1 MLEKLAEINWSEH
14 SHAYGPADDVPEL
27 IRALASPEA
36 SVREGAWWDL
46 YGTIYHQGS
55 VYSATVQVV
64 PFLIELLSYPEVADK
79 HQILLYLSHLG
90 RTQSYLDPQTPQSYE
105 GYVLPTCQAVAAGA
119 PVYVQFLASGQ
130 EQLQVTALCVLAW
143 CGPESVPAVVQQAPQ
158 ISRLALR
165 VLLLLAVGR
174 MADKGHLLFAEAE
187 LHEEKVVQL
196 AGTLA
201 WAYAAGENLPPE
213 ALKKLQQLLQNPSY
227 YSQLSALLAQTQDG
241 LGLVVDYVTR
251 LSHDQQAFLAPWLGD
266 ILEVVEQEQEALGLA
281 RLLLQLAFP
290 EKLEK
295 GTPAGALTPFQRQI
309 LINIARS
316 ESAWQISGNLMG
328 HLRRAGLRVMSQ
340 NDLKTYLGFD
350 TRVEVFVVT
359 PQEVGEASE
368 LCQTLGRENWLD
380 VPWLFAYGNTDIL
393 DEEIPER
400 ADEFPPAVMGDAKQ
414 IANLLYQ
421 QAVKTHF
428 AKLTSFRFYPQ
439 LKSYQL
445 ELICYRLGWQVHS
458 SPQTKPREVEQ
469 TPAETSAPPIK
480 GIAYNELDNFQKREM
495 KQIVEQL
502 HTQQWKESQ
511 RWQKFVSSSPEMRV
525 APLVIGKYFAA
536 EANLEVGWWLY
547 DEWLAEQTGE
557 RLGEPYLKL
566 AIGRK
571 DLSEWLVLRL
581 YAAGQWSE
589 VLTVLGQFQNELTID
604 NVGQGFIPAVCQ
616 VIGRVVV
623 DLGHGQLVEARQ
635 KE

>member
-1 MLEKLAEINWSEH
+1 MLEKLAEINWSEYR
-14 SHAYGPADDVPEL
+14 HAYGPADDVPDL
-27 IRALASPEA
+27 LRALASPEA

-55 VYSATVQVV
+55 VYSATVQAV
-64 PFLIELLSYPEVADK
+64 PFLIELLSYPEVEDK

-90 RTQSYLDPQTPQSYE
+90 RTQSYEFVDEWVKATAE
-105 GYVLPTCQAVAAGA
+105 AVAAGGRL
-119 PVYVQFLASGQ
+119 YGQFLASGQ

-143 CGPESVPAVVQQAPQ
+143 CGAEYVPIVVQQAPQ
-158 ISRLALR
+158 ISRLAVR

-227 YSQLSALLAQTQDG
+227 YCQLSALLAQTQDG
-241 LGLVVDYVTR
+241 LGLVVDYVSR

-266 ILEVVEQEQEALGLA
+266 ILEAVEQEQEALGLA
-281 RLLLQLAFP
+281 RLLLELAFP

-316 ESAWQISGNLMG
+316 ESVWQISGNLMG
-328 HLRRAGLRVMSQ
+328 HLRRAGVRVMSQ

-359 PQEVGEASE
+359 PREVGEAAE

-400 ADEFPPAVMGDAKQ
+400 ADEFPPAVMGAAKQ

-421 QAVKTHF
+421 LAVKNSF

-458 SPQTKPREVEQ
+458 DPQSKPRQVAQ
-469 TPAETSAPPIK
+469 APAEVHTPPVK

-495 KQIVEQL
+495 SQLIKQL
-502 HTQQWKESQ
+502 HQQKWKETQ
-511 RWQKFVSSSPEMRV
+511 RWFQFVTSTPETKV
-525 APLVIGKYFAA
+525 TPLLIGKYFAT
-536 EANLEVGWWLY
+536 EANLELAWWLY

-571 DLSEWLVLRL
+571 DLTEWLVLRL
-581 YAAGQWSE
+581 YAAGQWTQVVE
-589 VLTVLGQFQNELTID
+589 LLGQFQDELTIE
-604 NVGQGFIPAVCQ
+604 NVGQRFIPAVCQ

-623 DLGHGQLVEARQ
+623 DLGYGQLVEASQRD
-635 KE
+635 